1 MQGKKEEKKV
11 EKNGEQ
17 KLKDEKIEIAKRLL
31 KIGLTT
37 EQVIEATEFSK
48 EEIEKIKNTLHL
60 Q

>member
-1 MQGKKEEKKV
+1 MQGKKVEKKE

-48 EEIEKIKNTLHL
+48 EEIEKIKNT
-60 Q
+60 